1 MSSLHPKITLKL
13 KNREVEDICEIIESI
28 AYKQANL
35 SKHNT

>member
-13 KNREVEDICEIIESI
+13 KNSEVDDICEIKENI

>member
-13 KNREVEDICEIIESI
+13 KNRGVEDICEIIENI

-35 SKHNT
+35 NKQNT